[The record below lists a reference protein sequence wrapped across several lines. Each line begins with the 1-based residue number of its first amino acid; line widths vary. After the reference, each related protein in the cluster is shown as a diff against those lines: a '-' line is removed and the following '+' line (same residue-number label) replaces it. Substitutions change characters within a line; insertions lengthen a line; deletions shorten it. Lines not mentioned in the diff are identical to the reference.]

1 MANNKDLY
9 GNIFTKLNL
18 SFDDWFVDIENYQ
31 SENSIYKSTNVV
43 IDKVIEKK
51 TGQILIAKI
60 YKIDMNKI
68 TEVEKSKLQRLLFF
82 MTKLNHPSIIKLIGF
97 SPINFQKQLNPVI
110 IEEMA

>member
-51 TGQILIAKI
+51 LAK
-60 YKIDMNKI
+60 
-68 TEVEKSKLQRLLFF
+68 F
-82 MTKLNHPSIIKLIGF
+82 
-97 SPINFQKQLNPVI
+97 
-110 IEEMA
+110 